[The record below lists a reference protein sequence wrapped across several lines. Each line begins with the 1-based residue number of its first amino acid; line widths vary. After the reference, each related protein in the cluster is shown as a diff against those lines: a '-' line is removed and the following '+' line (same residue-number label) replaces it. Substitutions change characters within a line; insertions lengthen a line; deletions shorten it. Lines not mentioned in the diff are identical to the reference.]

1 MHPELLSL
9 SLFMLGTSCSP
20 GPNNIVASYSGFN
33 FGVIKTFPHM
43 LGVIFGFTTVVC
55 VLNFGLINIFKIY
68 PLIQEI
74 LKISGSIFLVYL
86 AYKIAFSKN
95 VKENKKENPVK
106 FIETFFFQFLNP
118 KGVIVAIIIVSTYV
132 ESGNNFINY
141 SFWVIL
147 VSFLCALISITFW
160 TFVGKFFRRFAT
172 NEKFIKVFN
181 YVMSSLLLA
190 CIATFYLWFWFI
202 IKPK

>member
-160 TFVGKFFRRFAT
+160 TFVCKFFRRFAT
-172 NEKFIKVFN
+172 NEIVIKVFN
-181 YVMSSLLLA
+181 YGMSSLLLA
-190 CIATFYLWFWFI
+190 CIATFYL
-202 IKPK
+202 

>member
-68 PLIQEI
+68 PLIQEF
-74 LKISGSIFLVYL
+74 LKIFGSIFLVYL

-147 VSFLCALISITFW
+147 VSFLCAVISITFW

-190 CIATFYLWFWFI
+190 CIVTFYL
-202 IKPK
+202 